1 MYSFKNDYSEGMH
14 PSIMQVLMDTNN
26 TQEEGYGLDRISSQA
41 KERIREVI
49 GRPDAD
55 IHFISGGTQTNLI
68 SISAFLRPHEACIC
82 VDTGHIETH
91 ETGSIEYTGHKVV
104 TVPHHEGKLLPEQV
118 RQVVKGHPDE
128 HMVKPKLV
136 YISNP
141 TELGTVYSREEL
153 EALASCCQ
161 ELGLYFY
168 LDGARLATAVTLDTQ
183 SVTMED
189 VGRYSDAFYIGGTKN
204 GCLFGEALVINRGEL
219 QQDFRY
225 HLKQK
230 GALLAKG
237 RSIGAQF
244 LGMFTDDLFYTM
256 ARHANKQAQRLAC
269 EMKNLGIK
277 FFIESPTN
285 QIFPILPNR
294 VIDELSKSY
303 GFHDWEV
310 ISKDLTAIR
319 LVTSWATPEEEVD
332 TFIVT
337 LQQAIKE
344 LEHA

>member
-14 PSIMQVLMDTNN
+14 PDIMQVLVDTNN
-26 TQEEGYGLDRISSQA
+26 IQEEGYGLDEISRKA
-41 KERIREVI
+41 KERIREDI
-49 GRPDAD
+49 QQPEAD

-68 SISAFLRPHEACIC
+68 SMSAFLRPHEACIS

-118 RQVVKGHPDE
+118 RQVINNHPDE

-153 EALASCCQ
+153 EALALCCDS
-161 ELGLYFY
+161 LDLYLY
-168 LDGARLATAVTLDTQ
+168 VDGARLATAIALGSDI
-183 SVTMED
+183 VTMED
-189 VGRYSDAFYIGGTKN
+189 MGRLCDAFYIGGTKN
-204 GCLFGEALVINRGEL
+204 GCLFGEALVINNKEL

-244 LGMFTDDLFYTM
+244 LGMFTNGLFYTM
-256 ARHANKQAQRLAC
+256 ANHANKQAQRLA
-269 EMKNLGIK
+269 EALRKQGIS
-277 FFIESPTN
+277 FYIESPTN
-285 QIFPILPNR
+285 QIFPILPNE
-294 VIDELSKSY
+294 VIQMLSESF
-303 GFHDWEV
+303 GFQEWEV
-310 ISKDLTAIR
+310 MSEELTAIR
-319 LVTSWATPEEEVD
+319 LVTSWATPDEAID
-332 TFIVT
+332 DFIGT

-344 LEHA
+344 FENA